1 MMMNKDFWHTP
12 LLSKGEKV
20 GLHVLYL
27 CCMRSVVQS
36 HGGVME
42 VDSDMRRAA
51 ILVPTSQRVACL
63 EALEGLKLNISSRLP
78 VDRPLICREV
88 TGVRS

>member
-1 MMMNKDFWHTP
+1 MMNKDFWHTP
-12 LLSKGEKV
+12 WLSKSEKV

-36 HGGVME
+36 YGGVME
-42 VDSDMRRAA
+42 IDSAMRRAA

-63 EALEGLKLNISSRLP
+63 EALEHLKLEIPKQLPIAGPPVSR
-78 VDRPLICREV
+78 RV
-88 TGVRS
+88 TWVRS

>member
-1 MMMNKDFWHTP
+1 MNKDFWDTP

-27 CCMRSVVQS
+27 CCMRSVVQR
-36 HGGVME
+36 HGGIME
-42 VDSDMRRAA
+42 VDSAMRRAA

-63 EALEGLKLNISSRLP
+63 EALEGLRLEIP
-78 VDRPLICREV
+78 SHLPIDRPPISRAI
-88 TGVRS
+88 TWVRS